1 MKAIFATA
9 FALLA
14 AAAGASAEDR
24 HGVRPGMGLAAVEAA
39 LKGRCKE
46 MTVTGDSDH
55 FVSCRFDDREDGAFV
70 AITISPKDRTYF
82 VSWREP
88 GAGEL
93 TEYAR
98 KVAADLGF
106 AGAGTDCRLYDYD
119 MLCWT
124 GADGTVLYSAEK
136 DAQGRYVNYLIND
149 TIEQADTHE

>member
-39 LKGRCKE
+39 LKGRCEE

-149 TIEQADTHE
+149 TIEQADTLE